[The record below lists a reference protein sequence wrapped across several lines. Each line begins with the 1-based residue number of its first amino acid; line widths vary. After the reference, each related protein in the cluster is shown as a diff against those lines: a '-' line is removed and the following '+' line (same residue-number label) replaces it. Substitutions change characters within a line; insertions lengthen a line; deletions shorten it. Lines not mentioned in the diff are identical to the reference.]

1 MAEPVRPSQ
10 PAARNTAPAAGKKP
24 TSKKGG
30 GKREEIT
37 VAISSQVYGLVKNY
51 KIDSG
56 DNVLPKISG
65 VLRATGALVHELLQE
80 VKEAHLTHGL
90 ADDLFYASM
99 LIENEAKETLKNFM
113 IKSSK
118 GKADQEDKV
127 LSLQKLYVP
136 EDADFFSKRDM
147 LFRHAVNSSTAH
159 RS

>member
-30 GKREEIT
+30 GKREEHT

-51 KIDSG
+51 KIDGG

-113 IKSSK
+113 IKSS
-118 GKADQEDKV
+118 V
-127 LSLQKLYVP
+127 
-136 EDADFFSKRDM
+136 R
-147 LFRHAVNSSTAH
+147 
-159 RS
+159 

>member
-1 MAEPVRPSQ
+1 M
-10 PAARNTAPAAGKKP
+10 GKKP

-30 GKREEIT
+30 GKREEHT
-37 VAISSQVYGLVKNY
+37 AAISSQVYGLVKNY
-51 KIDSG
+51 KIDGG

-127 LSLQKLYVP
+127 LSLQKLYVMNAGGGFLAKVEHVKP
-136 EDADFFSKRDM
+136 RVLIVRVFCKPSK
-147 LFRHAVNSSTAH
+147 
-159 RS
+159 

>member
-1 MAEPVRPSQ
+1 MAEPPVRPPQ

-30 GKREEIT
+30 GKREEHTI
-37 VAISSQVYGLVKNY
+37 AISSQVYGLVKNY

-90 ADDLFYASM
+90 GPKEYAIVTFGDLC
-99 LIENEAKETLKNFM
+99 
-113 IKSSK
+113 
-118 GKADQEDKV
+118 
-127 LSLQKLYVP
+127 
-136 EDADFFSKRDM
+136 
-147 LFRHAVNSSTAH
+147 
-159 RS
+159 